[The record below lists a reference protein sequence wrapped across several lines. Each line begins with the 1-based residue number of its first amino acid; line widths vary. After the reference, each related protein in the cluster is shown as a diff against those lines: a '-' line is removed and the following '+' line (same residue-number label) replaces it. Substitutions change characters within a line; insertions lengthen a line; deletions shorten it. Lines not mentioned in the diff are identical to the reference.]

1 MENLDKA
8 LESVGESIVAE
19 VRKLAKKDKFHATD
33 SLDKSISYKIKGNIV
48 EISAN
53 KYIEALSGG
62 IKRQNGSKEDFNQKL
77 ENIKA
82 WARTVAVV
90 VPSPAT
96 SLVFIETLLINCA
109 PIFSN
114 ASLNSISF
122 ATVTPSLVTRG
133 PPNFLS
139 IKTFRPFG
147 PKVTFT
153 ASDSFSTPARR
164 LFLACSS
171 NCNCFAILY
180 SPIYLLKILTNI

>member
-82 WARTVAVV
+82 WARTKGIQPRGRNGKFVVRSEYNMNKMAWAISKKIANSGISKRFGYKGSGFLEEMQKNVVKNVTDMVAEAYKLDIIV
-90 VPSPAT
+90 
-96 SLVFIETLLINCA
+96 
-109 PIFSN
+109 
-114 ASLNSISF
+114 
-122 ATVTPSLVTRG
+122 
-133 PPNFLS
+133 
-139 IKTFRPFG
+139 K
-147 PKVTFT
+147 
-153 ASDSFSTPARR
+153 
-164 LFLACSS
+164 
-171 NCNCFAILY
+171 
-180 SPIYLLKILTNI
+180 LKEI